1 MDIEQAIETIY
12 TGLVSEESVP
22 VKLRAFR
29 ELDREMLGQVQEA
42 LSFAIEYYKGKS
54 LVPKKL
60 AMAMVDIFGAFCF
73 NSGFSEKEYDYQ
85 VILQL
90 LLIMYIILEL
100 EELIG
105 GKLKLENH
113 KDWDATNSIQ
123 T

>member
-73 NSGFSEKEYDYQ
+73 IGMK
-85 VILQL
+85 LQEQA
-90 LLIMYIILEL
+90 LEL
-100 EELIG
+100 FDE
-105 GKLKLENH
+105 
-113 KDWDATNSIQ
+113 
-123 T
+123 

>member
-29 ELDREMLGQVQEA
+29 ELVGQVQEA

-73 NSGFSEKEYDYQ
+73 NSGFSEKELRELED
-85 VILQL
+85 IGMKLQEQA
-90 LLIMYIILEL
+90 LEL
-100 EELIG
+100 FDE
-105 GKLKLENH
+105 
-113 KDWDATNSIQ
+113 
-123 T
+123 

>member
-60 AMAMVDIFGAFCF
+60 AMAMVDIF
-73 NSGFSEKEYDYQ
+73 NSGFSEKELRELED
-85 VILQL
+85 IGMKLQEQA
-90 LLIMYIILEL
+90 LEL
-100 EELIG
+100 FDE
-105 GKLKLENH
+105 
-113 KDWDATNSIQ
+113 
-123 T
+123 